1 MARGLGIF
9 MTTKILVIDDDP
21 IIRLLAVEKLAE
33 DGFQVIEAAD
43 SVTGI
48 QLVIDEKP
56 DLVLLDVILPDVD
69 GYQVCRH
76 LRSLPASQH
85 LPIVM
90 LTGLDDTA
98 SIVQAYNDGAT
109 DFFAKPINWKLLGYR
124 LRYILRAGRTVEQ
137 LAHSEAALAGAQRL
151 AHLGSWEWW
160 PATDTTKRS
169 DEYYRIYGMHRESLA
184 PSMFAVMP
192 QVHAEDHD
200 RVKAALDLAMTK
212 GQSYQHE
219 FRILAPHSGVRVL
232 HEQAQIFKTE
242 TGQISCIEGI
252 TQDITELVDAQ
263 QRIRNLAYYDALT
276 GLANRQLFR
285 ELLLHELQRAQ
296 RQDKQC
302 ALLFI
307 DLDRFKRIND
317 TLGHDV
323 GDMVLQIVGNRINTC
338 IRSGDIAAL
347 HQSTSGK
354 NEQVARLGGDEFTVV
369 LTDIG
374 QPEDAAVVTRRI
386 LEAIAMPIQMGAQEV
401 IVTAS
406 IGIALGPRDG
416 YDVENLLKNADL
428 AMYSVKDKGRNNYH
442 FFDHTMNEA
451 VLNKFALENDL
462 RKAIEQDQLELYF
475 QPKINP
481 MTGEIMGAEVL
492 LRWKH
497 PHRGMIPPVTFI
509 PVAEESG
516 FIVEL
521 GVWVLN
527 RACEINREWQRRGMP
542 IVPLAINLSAANFR
556 HPDLLSGIR
565 KTLDDL
571 NLHPNFLVI
580 ELTEGILM
588 QDVTETIET
597 LQALKDMGI
606 YLSVDDFGTG
616 YSSLNYLKRFPL
628 DELKI
633 DRSFVKDII
642 SDPNDAAITAAIIGL
657 AQNLKLS
664 VVAEGVE
671 TTEQAD
677 FLLRR
682 GCSTMQGF
690 LFAKPMPQQEFEE
703 LLMSGMD
710 MGDMQAVFMVEN

>member
-1 MARGLGIF
+1 
-9 MTTKILVIDDDP
+9 MTTKILIIDDDP

-33 DGFQVIEAAD
+33 EGFQVIEAVD
-43 SVTGI
+43 SATGI

-69 GYQVCRH
+69 GYQVCRY
-76 LRSLPASQH
+76 LRALPSAQH

-98 SIVQAYNDGAT
+98 SIVHAYDDGAT

-124 LRYILRAGRTVEQ
+124 IRYILRASRTVEQ
-137 LAHSEAALAGAQRL
+137 LAHSEAALASAQRL

-160 PATDTTKRS
+160 PENDTTQRS
-169 DEYYRIYGMHRESLA
+169 DEYYRIYGMHRGSMA
-184 PSMFAVMP
+184 SSMFAALP
-192 QVHAEDHD
+192 QVHAEDQE
-200 RVKAALDLAMTK
+200 RVKAALELAMTK
-212 GQSYQHE
+212 GQAYQHE
-219 FRILAPHSGVRVL
+219 FRILAPHTGVRVL
-232 HEQAQIFKTE
+232 HEQARIFKTD
-242 TGQISCIEGI
+242 TGKISCIEGI

-263 QRIRNLAYYDALT
+263 QRIRNLAYYDNLT

-338 IRSGDIAAL
+338 IRSVDIAAL

-374 QPEDAAVVTRRI
+374 QPEDAAQVTKRI
-386 LEAIAMPIQMGAQEV
+386 LEAIAQPIQIGVQEI

-462 RKAIEQDQLELYF
+462 RKAIEQNQLELYF

-481 MTGEIMGAEVL
+481 MTGAIVGAEVL

-527 RACEINREWQRRGMP
+527 RACEINREWQSRGMP

-556 HPDLLSGIR
+556 HPDLLSGIQ

-588 QDVTETIET
+588 QDVAETIET

-682 GCSTMQGF
+682 GCNTMQGF
-690 LFAKPMPQQEFEE
+690 LFAKPMPQKEFEE
-703 LLMSGMD
+703 LLMAGMD
-710 MGDMQAVFMVEN
+710 MGDMQAIFMVDY

>member
-1 MARGLGIF
+1 
-9 MTTKILVIDDDP
+9 MTPKILIIDDD
-21 IIRLLAVEKLAE
+21 AVLRAIAMAKLAE
-33 DGFQVIEAAD
+33 EGFLVIEAED
-43 SVTGI
+43 SATGI
-48 QLVIDEKP
+48 QLVLDESP
-56 DLVLLDVILPDVD
+56 DLVLLDVVLPDTD
-69 GYQVCRH
+69 GYQICQY
-76 LRSLPASQH
+76 LRSLPSAQH
-85 LPIVM
+85 LPIIM
-90 LTGLDDTA
+90 LTGLDDTE
-98 SIVQAYNDGAT
+98 SIVQAYDHGAT
-109 DFFAKPINWKLLGYR
+109 DFFSKPINWKLLSYR
-124 LRYILRAGRTVEQ
+124 IRYILRASRTVEQ
-137 LAHSEAALAGAQRL
+137 LAHSETALANAQRL

-160 PATDTTKRS
+160 PATNTTHRS
-169 DEYYRIYGMHRESLA
+169 DEYYRIYGMHRDSLA
-184 PSMFAVMP
+184 SSMFAVLP
-192 QVHAEDHD
+192 QVHAEDQE
-200 RVKAALDLAMTK
+200 RVKTVLEAAMTK
-212 GQSYQHE
+212 GQAYQHE
-219 FRILAPHSGVRVL
+219 FRILAPQTGLRVV
-232 HEQAQIFKTE
+232 HEQARIFRAEDGKV
-242 TGQISCIEGI
+242 SYIEGI

-263 QRIRNLAYYDALT
+263 QRIRNLAYYDNLT

-323 GDMVLQIVGNRINTC
+323 GDMVLQIIGNRINTC

-374 QPEDAAVVTRRI
+374 QPEDAAQAARRI
-386 LEAIAMPIQMGAQEV
+386 LDSIALPIQIGTQEV
-401 IVTAS
+401 IVSAS

-416 YDVENLLKNADL
+416 YDVESLLKNADL
-428 AMYSVKDKGRNNYH
+428 AMYSVKDKGRNNFH
-442 FFDHTMNEA
+442 FFDHTMNET

-462 RKAIEQDQLELYF
+462 RKAIEQNQLELYF

-481 MTGEIMGAEVL
+481 MTGVIVGAEVL

-497 PHRGMIPPVTFI
+497 PHRGMISPVVFI

-516 FIVEL
+516 FIIEL

-527 RACEINREWQRRGMP
+527 RACEINRDWQNRGMP
-542 IVPLAINLSAANFR
+542 SVPLAINLSAANFR
-556 HPDLLSGIR
+556 HPDLLPGIR
-565 KTLDDL
+565 KTLADL
-571 NLHPNFLVI
+571 QLHPDFLVI
-580 ELTEGILM
+580 ELTEGVLM
-588 QDVTETIET
+588 NDVEESIAT

-642 SDPNDAAITAAIIGL
+642 TDTNDAAITAAIIGL

-682 GCSTMQGF
+682 GCNTMQGF
-690 LFAKPMPQQEFEE
+690 LFAKPMPQKEFEA
-703 LLMSGMD
+703 LLLAGMD
-710 MGDMQAVFMVEN
+710 MGDMQAVFMVEC

>member
-1 MARGLGIF
+1 
-9 MTTKILVIDDDP
+9 MTTKILIIDDDP

-33 DGFQVIEAAD
+33 EGFHVIEAEDAA
-43 SVTGI
+43 TGVQRI
-48 QLVIDEKP
+48 LEEKP
-56 DLVLLDVILPDVD
+56 DLVLLDVILPDMD
-69 GYQVCRH
+69 GYQVCQH
-76 LRSLPASQH
+76 LRSVPSVQH
-85 LPIVM
+85 LPIIM
-90 LTGLDDTA
+90 LTGLDDTS
-98 SIVQAYNDGAT
+98 SIVQAYDHGAT

-124 LRYILRAGRTVEQ
+124 IRYILRASRTVEQ
-137 LAHSEAALAGAQRL
+137 LAHSESALANAQRL
-151 AHLGSWEWW
+151 AHLGSWEWR
-160 PATDTTKRS
+160 PHTNTTQRS
-169 DEYYRIYGMHRESLA
+169 DEYYRIYGMHKDSLA
-184 PSMFAVMP
+184 TSMFAILP
-192 QVHAEDHD
+192 QVHAEDQE
-200 RVKAALDLAMTK
+200 RIKAVLEAAASV
-212 GQSYQHE
+212 GQAYQHE
-219 FRILAPHSGVRVL
+219 FRILSPQTGLRVV
-232 HEQAQIFKTE
+232 HEQARIFRNDDGKV
-242 TGQISCIEGI
+242 SYIEGI

-263 QRIRNLAYYDALT
+263 QRIRNLAYYDNLT

-338 IRSGDIAAL
+338 IRSSDIAAL

-374 QPEDAAVVTRRI
+374 QPEDAALAARRI
-386 LEAIAMPIQMGAQEV
+386 LEAISLPIQIGTQEV
-401 IVTAS
+401 IVSAS
-406 IGIALGPRDG
+406 IGIALGPQDG
-416 YDVENLLKNADL
+416 YDVESLLKNADL
-428 AMYSVKDKGRNNYH
+428 AMYSVKDKGRNSYH
-442 FFDHTMNEA
+442 FFDHTMNET

-462 RKAIEQDQLELYF
+462 RKAIEQNQLELYF

-481 MTGEIMGAEVL
+481 MTGVIVGAEVL

-497 PHRGMIPPVTFI
+497 PHRGMISPVVFI

-527 RACEINREWQRRGMP
+527 RACEINRSWQNRGMP
-542 IVPLAINLSAANFR
+542 SVPLAINLSAANFR
-556 HPDLLSGIR
+556 HPDLLPGIR
-565 KTLDDL
+565 KTLADL
-571 NLHPNFLVI
+571 QLDPDFLVI
-580 ELTEGILM
+580 ELTEGVLM
-588 QDVTETIET
+588 NDVEESIAT

-642 SDPNDAAITAAIIGL
+642 TDTNDAAITAAIIGL

-682 GCSTMQGF
+682 GCNTMQGF
-690 LFAKPMPQQEFEE
+690 LFAKPMPQNEFED
-703 LLMSGMD
+703 LLLAGMD
-710 MGDMQAVFMVEN
+710 MGDMQAIFMVEC

>member
-1 MARGLGIF
+1 MA
-9 MTTKILVIDDDP
+9 TKILVIDDDP
-21 IIRLLAVEKLAE
+21 VIRLLAVEKLAE
-33 DGFQVIEAAD
+33 DGFHVIEAAD
-43 SVTGI
+43 AASGI
-48 QLVIDEKP
+48 ELVITEKP
-56 DLVLLDVILPDVD
+56 DLVLLDVVLPDRD
-69 GYQVCRH
+69 GYQVCQH
-76 LRSLPASQH
+76 LRTLPSVQH

-90 LTGLDDTA
+90 LTGLDDSV
-98 SIVQAYNDGAT
+98 SIAQAYDHGAT

-124 LRYILRAGRTVEQ
+124 IRYILRASRTVEQ
-137 LAHSEAALAGAQRL
+137 LAHSEAALANAQRL
-151 AHLGSWEWW
+151 AHLGSWEWY
-160 PATDTTKRS
+160 PQADMTDRS

-184 PSMFAVMP
+184 TSMFAVMP
-192 QVHAEDHD
+192 QVHAEDQE
-200 RVKAALDLAMTK
+200 RVRAALEAAMTK
-212 GQSYQHE
+212 GLSYQHE
-219 FRILAPHSGVRVL
+219 FRILAPHNGVRVL
-232 HEQAQIFKTE
+232 HEQARVFKSE
-242 TGQISCIEGI
+242 SGHVNYIEGI

-285 ELLLHELQRAQ
+285 ELLLHVLQRAQ

-323 GDMVLQIVGNRINTC
+323 GDMVLQIIGNRINTC
-338 IRSGDIAAL
+338 IRSSDIAAL
-347 HQSTSGK
+347 HQSKSGK

-369 LTDIG
+369 LTDIA
-374 QPEDAAVVTRRI
+374 QPEDAAQVARRI
-386 LEAIAMPIQMGAQEV
+386 LDAMALPIQIGTQEL
-401 IVTAS
+401 IVSAS
-406 IGIALGPRDG
+406 IGIALGPQDG
-416 YDVENLLKNADL
+416 YDVESLLKNADL
-428 AMYSVKDKGRNNYH
+428 AMYSVKDQGRNNYH
-442 FFDHTMNEA
+442 FFDRTMNET

-481 MTGEIMGAEVL
+481 LSGEIVGAEVL

-497 PHRGMIPPVTFI
+497 PHRGMVSPVTFI

-521 GVWVLN
+521 GAWVLK
-527 RACEINREWQRRGMP
+527 RACEINREWQNRGMP

-556 HPDLLSGIR
+556 HHDLLPGIR
-565 KTLDDL
+565 RTLEDL
-571 NLHPNFLVI
+571 ELTPNFLVI

-588 QDVTETIET
+588 NDVDETIET

-633 DRSFVKDII
+633 DRSFVKDVI
-642 SDPNDAAITAAIIGL
+642 SDPNDAAITTAIIGL

-682 GCSTMQGF
+682 GCNTMQGY
-690 LFAKPMPQQEFEE
+690 LFAKPMPQNEFEG
-703 LLMSGMD
+703 LLTSGIN
-710 MGDMQAVFMVEN
+710 MGDMQAVFMVDC

>member
-1 MARGLGIF
+1 MN
-9 MTTKILVIDDDP
+9 TKILIIDDDP

-33 DGFQVIEAAD
+33 EGFRVIEAEDAA
-43 SVTGI
+43 TGVQRI
-48 QLVIDEKP
+48 LEEKP
-56 DLVLLDVILPDVD
+56 DLVLLDVILPDMD
-69 GYQVCRH
+69 GYQVCQH
-76 LRSLPASQH
+76 LRSVPSVQH
-85 LPIVM
+85 LPIIM

-98 SIVQAYNDGAT
+98 SIVQAYDHGAT

-124 LRYILRAGRTVEQ
+124 IRYILRASRTVEQ
-137 LAHSEAALAGAQRL
+137 LAHSESALANAQRL
-151 AHLGSWEWW
+151 AHLGSWEWR
-160 PATDTTKRS
+160 PHTNSTCRS
-169 DEYYRIYGMHRESLA
+169 DEYFRIYGMHKDSLA
-184 PSMFAVMP
+184 TSMFAILP
-192 QVHAEDHD
+192 QVHAEDQE
-200 RVKAALDLAMTK
+200 RVKAVLEAAASV
-212 GQSYQHE
+212 GQAYQHE
-219 FRILAPHSGVRVL
+219 FRILSPQTGMRVV
-232 HEQAQIFKTE
+232 HEQARIFRNDDGKVNY
-242 TGQISCIEGI
+242 IEGI

-263 QRIRNLAYYDALT
+263 QRIRNLAYYDNLT

-302 ALLFI
+302 GLLFI

-338 IRSGDIAAL
+338 IRSSDIAAL

-374 QPEDAAVVTRRI
+374 QPEEAALAARRI
-386 LEAIAMPIQMGAQEV
+386 LEAISLPIQIGTQEV
-401 IVTAS
+401 IVSAS

-416 YDVENLLKNADL
+416 YDVESLLKNADL

-442 FFDHTMNEA
+442 FFDHTMNET

-462 RKAIEQDQLELYF
+462 RKAIEQNQLELYF

-481 MTGEIMGAEVL
+481 MTGVIVGAEVL

-497 PHRGMIPPVTFI
+497 PHRGMISPVVFI

-527 RACEINREWQRRGMP
+527 RACEINRDWQNRGMP
-542 IVPLAINLSAANFR
+542 SVPLAINLSAANFR
-556 HPDLLSGIR
+556 HPDLLPGIR
-565 KTLDDL
+565 KTLADL
-571 NLHPNFLVI
+571 QLHPDFLVI
-580 ELTEGILM
+580 ELTEGVLM
-588 QDVTETIET
+588 NDVEESIAT

-642 SDPNDAAITAAIIGL
+642 TDTHDAAITAAIIGL

-682 GCSTMQGF
+682 GCNTMQGY
-690 LFAKPMPQQEFEE
+690 LFAKPMPQKEFEE
-703 LLMSGMD
+703 LLLAGMD
-710 MGDMQAVFMVEN
+710 MGDMQAIFMVEC

>member
-1 MARGLGIF
+1 
-9 MTTKILVIDDDP
+9 MTSKILIIDDDP

-33 DGFQVIEAAD
+33 EGFIVIEAED
-43 SVTGI
+43 SATGI
-48 QLVIDEKP
+48 QQVLDEKP

-69 GYQVCRH
+69 GYQICQH
-76 LRSLPASQH
+76 LRSLPAAQH
-85 LPIVM
+85 LPIIM
-90 LTGLDDTA
+90 LTGLDDTS
-98 SIVQAYNDGAT
+98 SIVQAYDHGAT
-109 DFFAKPINWKLLGYR
+109 DFFSKPINWKLLGYR
-124 LRYILRAGRTVEQ
+124 IRYILRASRTVEQ
-137 LAHSEAALAGAQRL
+137 LAHSEAALANAQRL
-151 AHLGSWEWW
+151 AHLGSWEWR
-160 PATDTTKRS
+160 PHTNTTERS
-169 DEYYRIYGMHRESLA
+169 DEYYRIYGMHKGSLA
-184 PSMFAVMP
+184 SSMFAVLP
-192 QVHAEDHD
+192 QVHAEDQE
-200 RVKAALDLAMTK
+200 RVKTVLEAAAAK
-212 GQSYQHE
+212 GQAYQHE
-219 FRILAPHSGVRVL
+219 FRILSPQLGLRVV
-232 HEQAQIFKTE
+232 HEQARIFRNDD
-242 TGQISCIEGI
+242 GRVNYIEGI

-263 QRIRNLAYYDALT
+263 QRIRNLAYYDNLT

-338 IRSGDIAAL
+338 IRSSDIAAL

-374 QPEDAAVVTRRI
+374 QPEDAAQCARRI
-386 LEAIAMPIQMGAQEV
+386 LDAIALPIQIGTQEV
-401 IVTAS
+401 IVSAS
-406 IGIALGPRDG
+406 IGIALGPQDG
-416 YDVENLLKNADL
+416 YDVESLLKNADL
-428 AMYSVKDKGRNNYH
+428 AMYSVKDTGRNNYH
-442 FFDHTMNEA
+442 FFDHTMNET

-462 RKAIEQDQLELYF
+462 RKAIEQNQLELYF

-481 MTGEIMGAEVL
+481 MTGVIVGAEVL

-497 PHRGMIPPVTFI
+497 PHRGMISPVVFI

-516 FIVEL
+516 FIIEL

-527 RACEINREWQRRGMP
+527 RACEINRDWQNRGMP
-542 IVPLAINLSAANFR
+542 SVPLAINLSAANFR
-556 HPDLLSGIR
+556 HPDLLPGIR
-565 KTLDDL
+565 KTLADL
-571 NLHPNFLVI
+571 QLHPDFLVI
-580 ELTEGILM
+580 ELTEGVLM
-588 QDVTETIET
+588 NDVEESIAT

-642 SDPNDAAITAAIIGL
+642 TDTNDAAITAAIIGL

-682 GCSTMQGF
+682 GCNTMQGF
-690 LFAKPMPQQEFEE
+690 LFAKPMPQKEFED
-703 LLMSGMD
+703 LLLAGMD
-710 MGDMQAVFMVEN
+710 MGDMQAIFMVEC